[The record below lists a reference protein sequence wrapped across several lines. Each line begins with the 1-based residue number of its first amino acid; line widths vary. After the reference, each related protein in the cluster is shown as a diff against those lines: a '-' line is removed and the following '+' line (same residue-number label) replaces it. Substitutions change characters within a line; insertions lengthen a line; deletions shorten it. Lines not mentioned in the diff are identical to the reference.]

1 MPPRLPR
8 YEILAELGQGGMS
21 VVYRARD
28 TQLPREVA
36 VKVLHEFMARD
47 PDARLRFDAIA
58 AADANGD
65 REVTLDELGA
75 VQLTTL
81 PMTQYSTGPLPNVRT
96 LRDFVTHLVSTVGH
110 FNGEGHCQERRS

>member
-28 TQLPREVA
+28 THLPREVA

-47 PDARLRFDAIA
+47 PDARLRFHREAVAVAKLHHPGIVEIFDYSG
-58 AADANGD
+58 ADAAEADGPKRSSKMQRRAQFCHSNGP
-65 REVTLDELGA
+65 R
-75 VQLTTL
+75 
-81 PMTQYSTGPLPNVRT
+81 
-96 LRDFVTHLVSTVGH
+96 HLLEPPV
-110 FNGEGHCQERRS
+110 CRQD

>member
-1 MPPRLPR
+1 MAGRVRQVAPVRFLGKAPGAAPV
-8 YEILAELGQGGMS
+8 AEVVLGEE
-21 VVYRARD
+21 RFAPD
-28 TQLPREVA
+28 A
-36 VKVLHEFMARD
+36 VF
-47 PDARLRFDAIA
+47 ARLRFDAIA
-58 AADANGD
+58 GADANGD

-96 LRDFVTHLVSTVGH
+96 LRDFVTYLVSTVGH